1 MDTFLRPE
9 RKIQDSMQI
18 KLNKKQLRRILLET
32 NKIQLNPLFAC
43 FYLLFEQE

>member
-9 RKIQDSMQI
+9 KKMQDSMQNE
-18 KLNKKQLRRILLET
+18 LNKKQSCSISLET
-32 NKIQLNPLFAC
+32 NKIQLNPLLAC